1 MPPSFASIA
10 RTPVR
15 AVSAIEMLQNDYDCS
30 AGWGEMACEGD
41 LLTMPAV
48 AKVTPTPAPVLRA
61 DWEHFYA
68 QPWAR
73 NVQWLGSDY
82 LDLSALT
89 EDEYVALMTWV
100 YANGWYVPCD
110 TSTGTCE
117 ECYAKTEKKDCPHFT
132 GTGKPDESR
141 FHVMCQPD
149 MGPSRAW
156 VRPNRFEIAAQLMT
170 MPVATPAP
178 VALPKKVKL
187 AVIPRFC
194 VKCAAAGSPE
204 GLPGCKYSH
213 EDTIPRVNEP
223 CKFGDGCGSGDPAK
237 RATCIRMHPGEVW
250 SEDLVICRP
259 VTETPMMGGGGS
271 M

>member
-1 MPPSFASIA
+1 
-10 RTPVR
+10 
-15 AVSAIEMLQNDYDCS
+15 MLTNDYDCS
-30 AGWGEMACEGD
+30 TGWGEMACEGD

-73 NVQWLGSDY
+73 NVEWRGSDY
-82 LDLSALT
+82 LDLCDLT
-89 EDEYVALMTWV
+89 EDEYEALMTWV
-100 YANGWYVPCD
+100 YAKGWYVPCD
-110 TSTGTCE
+110 NDPGGICE
-117 ECYAKTEKKDCPHFT
+117 GCAVTMKKGCCAHFPA

-141 FHVMCQPD
+141 LHVMCQPD
-149 MGPSRAW
+149 VGAPRVWA
-156 VRPNRFEIAAQLMT
+156 RPNRFDNAAQLLT
-170 MPVATPAP
+170 MPVAAP
-178 VALPKKVKL
+178 IALPKKVKL

-259 VTETPMMGGGGS
+259 VTLMMGGGGS
-271 M
+271 Q